1 MMFSLSIR
9 SLIVKNLELII
20 SMVGRFSVI
29 NANLDM
35 SDLKVKKIV
44 MNKMGGC
51 WIVRKPRMKKLVGPV
66 KKTSG

>member
-1 MMFSLSIR
+1 MMLSLRIR

-20 SMVGRFSVI
+20 PVVGRFSVI

-44 MNKMGGC
+44 MNKLEI
-51 WIVRKPRMKKLVGPV
+51 WRIVRKPRMKKLVGPV